1 MKLRR
6 KLVLGLTT
14 LLAAVPLAVVP
25 SASADVAAQSCRSV
39 ATYDLTGGAYISGQL
54 CWTAIGGG
62 WYDMTWDVSVYD
74 DAVDESGAAAQVR
87 YATDYGFASRAYRVD
102 GAGQATRFVHGD
114 SPGKNLYMRA
124 CLINGESVRQCSDW
138 L

>member
-1 MKLRR
+1 MRLRR
-6 KLVLGLTT
+6 KLVLGLTG

-25 SASADVAAQSCRSV
+25 SASADVAAESCRPV
-39 ATYDLTGGAYISGQL
+39 DVTDLTGGAYISGQL

-62 WYDMTWDVSVYD
+62 WYDMDWDVDVYD
-74 DAVDESGAAAQVR
+74 RAVDDAGAAAQVR
-87 YATDYGFASRAYRVD
+87 YATDYGFVSRAYRVD
-102 GAGQATRFVHGD
+102 GAGQALRFIHGD

-138 L
+138 K